1 MASRVGKRLRK
12 LRGDKT
18 QAEVAKDLNIS
29 PAAVSAYENGDR
41 VPRDQ
46 LKKKIAKYYDTTVE
60 AIFF

>member
-1 MASRVGKRLRK
+1 MASRVGNRLRK

-29 PAAVSAYENGDR
+29 PAAVSAYENGNR

-46 LKKKIAKYYDTTVE
+46 LKKKIAKYYNADIS
-60 AIFF
+60 IFF